1 MSIAV
6 PSAALP
12 GTGSAVRRD
21 QSVAR
26 IARRSKSRPSPPAPC
41 DKPPFPLATAARVS
55 PQPRLGMGRHG
66 SVFARSSRAGAPAE
80 AIKILPAGAACLRE
94 LWALN
99 EVCMHPVVVEVRR
112 ATVLRAGGTGQTS
125 SRAGSGP
132 VATVELALELCAGGD
147 LLQRLQASP
156 SAVNRA
162 RRSSSHRHG
171 SPSAATGAGA
181 ADEAP
186 QAAGR
191 AAASADSAAAAAP
204 ADARGALP
212 ASTSAASRES
222 SAAAAAADCA
232 GETPSTVGGRLTEC
246 ECRNVMAGIAAA
258 LSLCHARGVAH
269 GDLKPENV
277 LLPAVSAP
285 VASVMSVRLCDFT
298 AACPVGVRSGR
309 ECAAS
314 AEYAAPEA
322 ARACRLCAATGPRGA
337 SARRQAAEASQGRG
351 ASPTRSPA
359 SSSAGSPA
367 AARPAMAGSPSS
379 RAAVAAGPAWFAS
392 DAADVWSLASLGL
405 TLLLGRSPFRF
416 ETAPPGQ
423 AASDPQM
430 SFGSD
435 DDLDGSHSASLPSLA
450 CPSQAATAASM
461 QLYADLEAAWALEDD
476 GLAHTSAQAAVS
488 RAVESGGSS
497 LSGSAAHFFASLL
510 HPEPA
515 RRPTAAS
522 ACRHPWIAGLLVEG
536 DSAGSFLPAG
546 EPLRYAAQARASLD
560 QAARQLAAPKHA
572 HSPANPRL
580 RVSQSEAAQARPES
594 PVAALTAKLGR
605 ALSFGD
611 DVTPPP
617 ALTLRARIGSAT
629 AQAAADPP
637 SPMRGSS
644 GRKRSV
650 SHREAKSP
658 AQSPRGF
665 AGVPRLA
672 REFPL
677 PFAVSPAAAAQAA
690 MRLGAQPAAAATH
703 QPSSSSTS
711 HCEALDGAA
720 VLHTLPSLASP
731 VSTASDN
738 GSEAPP
744 SLTLSRGPGSP
755 PPKRVH
761 RPLKGADG

>member
-1 MSIAV
+1 MALSIAV

-12 GTGSAVRRD
+12 GTGTAVSHG
-21 QSVAR
+21 QSVAK
-26 IARRSKSRPSPPAPC
+26 IAWRSKSRRLLPAPRGKRPCRPPPPAP
-41 DKPPFPLATAARVS
+41 DF

-80 AIKILPAGAACLRE
+80 AIKILPAGEACLRE

-99 EVCMHPVVVEVRR
+99 EVCSHPSIVQVRR
-112 ATVLRAGGTGQTS
+112 ATVLRAGGAGWGS
-125 SRAGSGP
+125 SSAASGP

-156 SAVNRA
+156 SAAPHRA
-162 RRSSSHRHG
+162 RRNSHL
-171 SPSAATGAGA
+171 PEPPPTATGAGA
-181 ADEAP
+181 ATSAP
-186 QAAGR
+186 AAAAAGGAR
-191 AAASADSAAAAAP
+191 AAAATSTLPAGTPAAARRTSSGAAAASAEAACSG
-204 ADARGALP
+204 DEQ
-212 ASTSAASRES
+212 T
-222 SAAAAAADCA
+222 
-232 GETPSTVGGRLTEC
+232 STVGGRLSEC

-258 LSLCHARGVAH
+258 LSMCHRRGVAH

-277 LLPAVSAP
+277 LLPDVSAP
-285 VASVMSVRLCDFT
+285 VATVMSIRLCDFT

-314 AEYAAPEA
+314 AEYASPEA
-322 ARACRLCAATGPRGA
+322 ARACRLCATTGPRG
-337 SARRQAAEASQGRG
+337 QAARQQAAAAAG
-351 ASPTRSPA
+351 ADRRTSPTRSPA
-359 SSSAGSPA
+359 TTSAGSPA
-367 AARPAMAGSPSS
+367 SATHAVSGSPSS
-379 RAAVAAGPAWFAS
+379 RAAAAAGPAWYGS
-392 DAADVWSLASLGL
+392 DAADIWSLGSLGL
-405 TLLLGRSPFRF
+405 TLLIGRSPFRF

-423 AASDPQM
+423 TASDPQM

-435 DDLDGSHSASLPSLA
+435 DDLDGSHSASLASLA
-450 CPSQAATAASM
+450 CLPQAKAASM
-461 QLYADLEAAWALEDD
+461 RLFADLQAARAQEDEAAAE
-476 GLAHTSAQAAVS
+476 SAAQTAVVS
-488 RAVESGGSS
+488 AVEAGGAT
-497 LSGSAAHFFASLL
+497 LSGPAASFFASLL
-510 HPEPA
+510 HIDPA
-515 RRPTAAS
+515 RRPTVAA
-522 ACRHPWIAGLLVEG
+522 ACAHPWIASLLAET
-536 DSAGSFLPAG
+536 DPAGVFLPAG
-546 EPLRYAAQARASLD
+546 EPLRQAAQAKASLD
-560 QAARQLAAPKHA
+560 DAAKKLAAPKPVA
-572 HSPANPRL
+572 SPANPRL
-580 RVSQSEAAQARPES
+580 RVSQSAAAGASMPDS

-617 ALTLRARIGSAT
+617 ALTLRARMG
-629 AQAAADPP
+629 AAVTQPSPDPP
-637 SPMRGSS
+637 SPMRGNS

-677 PFAVSPAAAAQAA
+677 PFTVRPAAAAQAA
-690 MRLGAQPAAAATH
+690 MRLGTAPAAAAAH
-703 QPSSSSTS
+703 QASSSSS
-711 HCEALDGAA
+711 GQFAALDSAA